1 MKLVN
6 FVTGTPAAAA
16 LGWTLFHSL
25 WEGLIIAAVFAAL
38 LVSARSPR
46 VRYVAG
52 CAALLALL
60 ASFAVTLIHFLPESN
75 SGARS
80 LVKVI
85 FLPSGA
91 LGEVKSNNSRLSD
104 LAALVPWLAPLWLV
118 GVSLFYLRYSAGW
131 LSLYRL
137 RRRGV
142 CKTPDTWQRRIRGLT
157 AELKVSRPVLLL
169 ESLLADTPVVLGHF
183 RPVVLVP
190 LGFLAGLPPDH
201 VEAIL
206 LHELAHIRRSD
217 YLINVC
223 QRLIEGLLFYHP
235 AVWWISSVIRAEREN
250 CCDDVV
256 VALRGNAHG
265 YAMALAALEQNRFE
279 QQWPES
285 QPAVAATGGNL
296 MKRVKRLLY
305 PKNPNGIWAPA
316 LAAIVLMASTA
327 MLLSAWHV
335 NAGQTDNKVDGPWQ
349 KWLNED
355 VVYII
360 SDEEK
365 AAFERQ
371 KTDKERQ
378 HFVEEFWARRD
389 PTPETPANEYK
400 EEHYR
405 RIAYANSHFAYAPDN
420 LPGWQTDRGRVYI
433 KFGPPDEIDSHP
445 AGGGYDRPASEGG
458 GHVTTYPFEDW
469 RYSHFEGVGS
479 LTIEYIDTTLS
490 GNWRMTLDPNE
501 KYKKP

>member
-1 MKLVN
+1 MRLMDLVA
-6 FVTGTPAAAA
+6 GTPVASA

-25 WEGLIIAAVFAAL
+25 WEGLIVAAVFAAL
-38 LVSARSPR
+38 LVSIRSPR
-46 VRYVAG
+46 IRYVAG
-52 CAALLALL
+52 CAALLAIL
-60 ASFAVTLIHFLPESN
+60 ASFAVTLIHFLPTGNGGARTLIKAALLSWGERPEVNGSN
-75 SGARS
+75 SG
-80 LVKVI
+80 
-85 FLPSGA
+85 LP
-91 LGEVKSNNSRLSD
+91 N

-118 GVSLFYLRYSAGW
+118 GVSLFYLRCSAGW

-142 CKTPDTWQRRIRGLT
+142 CKAPDSWQRCIQSLT
-157 AELKVSRPVLLL
+157 MELKVSRPVLLL

-183 RPVVLVP
+183 RPVVLAP

-217 YLINVC
+217 YLINIC
-223 QRLIEGLLFYHP
+223 QRLVEGLLFYHP
-235 AVWWISSVIRAEREN
+235 AVWWISNVIRAEREN

-265 YAMALAALEQNRFE
+265 YAVALATLEQNRFE
-279 QQWPES
+279 QQWPAS

-305 PKNPNGIWAPA
+305 PKSPGGIWAPA
-316 LAAIVLMASTA
+316 LAAIVLMAGTA
-327 MLLSAWHV
+327 MVLSAWHV
-335 NAGQTDNKVDGPWQ
+335 NAGQADNKVDGPWQ

-360 SDEEK
+360 SDQEK

-371 KTDKERQ
+371 KTDEERQ
-378 HFVEEFWARRD
+378 YFVEQFWARRD
-389 PTPETPANEYK
+389 PSPGTPENEYK

-405 RIAYANSHFAYAPDN
+405 RIAYANGHFAFAPGN

-458 GHVTTYPFEDW
+458 GRVNTYPFEDW

-479 LTIEYIDTTLS
+479 LTIEYIDNTMS
-490 GNWRMTLDPNE
+490 GDWRMTLDPNE